1 MTARHDGFTLVELLV
16 VIIIIAILAAVA
28 VPVFLAQREKG
39 YAAQVQ
45 AALKN
50 ASTAVEAYATDNEG
64 DYSGLDSAPDLTAVM
79 LANGYV
85 VPSWASTFDVTASAT
100 AYCIEIR
107 HASLE
112 RDSPWRRATYFGSNG
127 TPSPSPDVCPAAPS
141 L

>member
-1 MTARHDGFTLVELLV
+1 MTERDDGFTLVELLV

-50 ASTAVEAYATDNEG
+50 ASTAVEAYATQTQG
-64 DYSGLDSAPDLTAVM
+64 DYSGLDSPPDLTALM

-100 AYCIEIR
+100 GYCIEIR

-112 RDSPWRRATYFGSNG
+112 RDSPWRRATYLGKNG
-127 TPSPSPDVCPAAPS
+127 APTTSPDACPAAPS